1 MLHGFNHAPLIRT
14 PWLKR
19 EIGKCVKSNCHAN
32 LTDSSSLND
41 YIFAWCWRTQ
51 ISKVVDGAFSDHP
64 IIDFNFVSI
73 LEINDITCR
82 KRVWRPKETE
92 APAPATTD
100 ENNKQCDDEEAGQM
114 EMKAPR
120 ISVAF
125 STNTVTLS
133 DANKETWKEIARALD
148 RVFFWV
154 FLALILLSS
163 FVIYA
168 HAGQLA
174 SDDNFWNFVANVSH
188 SHHQVM
194 HGKPQQSGRTIL
206 VKSIVVERGSEL
218 WIPNNSPT
226 VLLFFHFVFHSPN
239 LTPTYFL
246 NSQSFH
252 CMFSLILFCL
262 EEIIWRPNSDEKY
275 TQRLCDKI
283 CLNRNKILEEVN

>member
-1 MLHGFNHAPLIRT
+1 M
-14 PWLKR
+14 
-19 EIGKCVKSNCHAN
+19 
-32 LTDSSSLND
+32 
-41 YIFAWCWRTQ
+41 
-51 ISKVVDGAFSDHP
+51 DGAFSDHP

-154 FLALILLSS
+154 FLALIVLSS

-174 SDDNFWNFVANVSH
+174 SDDNF
-188 SHHQVM
+188 
-194 HGKPQQSGRTIL
+194 
-206 VKSIVVERGSEL
+206 
-218 WIPNNSPT
+218 
-226 VLLFFHFVFHSPN
+226 
-239 LTPTYFL
+239 
-246 NSQSFH
+246 
-252 CMFSLILFCL
+252 
-262 EEIIWRPNSDEKY
+262 
-275 TQRLCDKI
+275 
-283 CLNRNKILEEVN
+283 

>member
-1 MLHGFNHAPLIRT
+1 M
-14 PWLKR
+14 
-19 EIGKCVKSNCHAN
+19 
-32 LTDSSSLND
+32 
-41 YIFAWCWRTQ
+41 
-51 ISKVVDGAFSDHP
+51 
-64 IIDFNFVSI
+64 IDFNFVSI

-82 KRVWRPKETE
+82 KRFWRPKETE

-133 DANKETWKEIARALD
+133 EANQETWKEIARALD

-174 SDDNFWNFVANVSH
+174 SDDNF
-188 SHHQVM
+188 
-194 HGKPQQSGRTIL
+194 
-206 VKSIVVERGSEL
+206 
-218 WIPNNSPT
+218 
-226 VLLFFHFVFHSPN
+226 
-239 LTPTYFL
+239 
-246 NSQSFH
+246 
-252 CMFSLILFCL
+252 
-262 EEIIWRPNSDEKY
+262 
-275 TQRLCDKI
+275 
-283 CLNRNKILEEVN
+283 